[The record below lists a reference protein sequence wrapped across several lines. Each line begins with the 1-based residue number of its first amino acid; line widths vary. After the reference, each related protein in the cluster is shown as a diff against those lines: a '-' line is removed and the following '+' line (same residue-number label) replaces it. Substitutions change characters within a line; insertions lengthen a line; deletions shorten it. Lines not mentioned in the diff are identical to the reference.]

1 MRSFVK
7 IKPSRNGE
15 ITLSLTDIWPYIC
28 YLIVLFSVKDLVSSQ
43 DVSSEKIILGGFSQG
58 GALALYTALTMD
70 KSVAGIVGLS
80 TWMPLHKKFK
90 EEVSEAT
97 FNQFCLIEVSSRNTV
112 NSDIFSKDIVS

>member
-1 MRSFVK
+1 M
-7 IKPSRNGE
+7 
-15 ITLSLTDIWPYIC
+15 
-28 YLIVLFSVKDLVSSQ
+28 SSQ

-90 EEVSEAT
+90 EEVSQST
-97 FNQFCLIEVSSRNTV
+97 FYQFCLIEVSSRNTV
-112 NSDIFSKDIVS
+112 NSEIF